1 MRGMRSGL
9 RSSALV
15 TLSRGSSNSSTAT
28 FLLRP
33 SFVYTS
39 RTTGLGT
46 YRHTLGAFGSA
57 RHFSASAMVAA
68 IIDGTAIA
76 KGIRQKLNAEIGEKQ
91 KVNPRYKPSLVIL
104 QGTLGPLLLPMVA
117 IEADSTTQLAID
129 PTLGP
134 TFA

>member
-1 MRGMRSGL
+1 
-9 RSSALV
+9 
-15 TLSRGSSNSSTAT
+15 
-28 FLLRP
+28 
-33 SFVYTS
+33 
-39 RTTGLGT
+39 
-46 YRHTLGAFGSA
+46 
-57 RHFSASAMVAA
+57 MVAA